1 MQVCN
6 TTLTFHTFQ
15 THAGISGFW
24 CSTGGAR
31 IRAQRQRQLRF
42 RQCFFVPQK
51 WASAK
56 LQIPGPSNAFKLND
70 IGSYTHKI
78 SSLKKQL
85 IEFSFN
91 QYRHIYS
98 KIVGTF
104 TFNGPKKL
112 CQTFQ
117 GNKAP
122 HQPNPWNENQKKN
135 MFSER
140 IRDPK
145 NRKVEPRCMVS
156 QKSKRQLSL
165 RSQSWGEKI
174 CIYTLLTK
182 SLYVC
187 GYLNSISSSAS
198 QTSPYHPPSTP
209 KPHWSNHGGK

>member
-122 HQPNPWNENQKKN
+122 HQPNPWNENQKK
-135 MFSER
+135 
-140 IRDPK
+140 
-145 NRKVEPRCMVS
+145 
-156 QKSKRQLSL
+156 
-165 RSQSWGEKI
+165 KI
-174 CIYTLLTK
+174 CFPKESETLKTERL
-182 SLYVC
+182 
-187 GYLNSISSSAS
+187 
-198 QTSPYHPPSTP
+198 SPDVWFPKKVNGNYHWDH
-209 KPHWSNHGGK
+209 KAGGKKYVYIHYLPKAYMCVVI